1 MRNIVYNGQ
10 YENEGHSVSF
20 QVCEDDT
27 VLISERFISGVNV
40 SSNERKVLLP
50 KAIEFQNHLKKYGYD
65 KIS

>member
-1 MRNIVYNGQ
+1 MRNFIYNGQ

-27 VLISERFISGVNV
+27 VLISERYISGANV
-40 SSNERKVLLP
+40 SSNERTVLLS
-50 KAIEFQNHLKKYGYD
+50 KAIEYQIHLKKFGYD